1 MIKDNLKKIREEHG
15 LTKRELC
22 EKTGIS
28 ERAYLTYEFGEREPK
43 IGVIQKLADFYDV
56 TTDYLL
62 GRRMEHLQTKDI
74 LKKLR
79 EEKGLTIKEVAIGTG
94 MQYTM
99 CREYESGDRK
109 LGMSAAIKYA
119 DFYNCSIDYLLG
131 RSKNMMTPDEKR
143 QKIVEEYSK
152 LDAAGQQTLYDTVAA
167 LVKSLKESKKT

>member
-56 TTDYLL
+56 TT
-62 GRRMEHLQTKDI
+62 MEHLQTKDI

-152 LDAAGQQTLYDTVAA
+152 LDAAGQQILYDTVAA